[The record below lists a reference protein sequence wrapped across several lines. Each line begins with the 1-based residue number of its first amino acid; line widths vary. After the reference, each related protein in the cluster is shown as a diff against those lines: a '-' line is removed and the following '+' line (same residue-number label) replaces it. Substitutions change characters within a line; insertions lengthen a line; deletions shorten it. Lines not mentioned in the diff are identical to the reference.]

1 MDGENSG
8 NSLLKWMIWG
18 YHYFRKHPFCPP
30 EVERSLNNSL
40 VDTKK
45 NTPSVFEHLFPGTI
59 LVDGKNPSILTLV
72 TLTFFFFGKWKEH
85 VRVAGGWQTV
95 NFGQFPMYCISVSP
109 LSGWDQWV
117 SASRVSENSS
127 ILAALDPNWDLQ
139 ICNLRWTYWILKSLR
154 KWEIPTKHY
163 IHAHFEEAWNQHLRK
178 STNLWSSLMRF
189 PQTWGS
195 ETHLKKCIFYL
206 WDQAV
211 TTQKEIRTYSPENG
225 NQQSPLI
232 F

>member
-1 MDGENSG
+1 MKTFGE
-8 NSLLKWMIWG
+8 
-18 YHYFRKHPFCPP
+18 
-30 EVERSLNNSL
+30 
-40 VDTKK
+40 
-45 NTPSVFEHLFPGTI
+45 GTI
-59 LVDGKNPSILTLV
+59 SRHHFCGRKTHRFWLFDLAFV
-72 TLTFFFFGKWKEH
+72 FFGKWKEH

-95 NFGQFPMYCISVSP
+95 NFGQFPMYCIPVSP
-109 LSGWDQWV
+109 ISGWDQWV

-163 IHAHFEEAWNQHLRK
+163 IHAYIEEAWSQHLRK